1 MTNKPSAPHL
11 NMPQIFSVGFNE
23 FSDDYFLIN
32 HVILIFK
39 FYICIILEAMA
50 TWYRIFKKQIK
61 IELKILRQKSTNA
74 DATKDLIYQKCSIF
88 IEHNIYTVERVDVE

>member
-1 MTNKPSAPHL
+1 
-11 NMPQIFSVGFNE
+11 
-23 FSDDYFLIN
+23 
-32 HVILIFK
+32 
-39 FYICIILEAMA
+39 MA